1 MLLSGE
7 NPFAVLCLVATP
19 CRSQRVW
26 IDLVFTA
33 KLPTHWST
41 MVRFNDVESSRHNL
55 DTPKLKRRIPNRS
68 EGRVGT
74 GSVNILVATSDP
86 RDSYTSSAIST
97 SRSVA
102 VDRPCDN
109 PIED

>member
-19 CRSQRVW
+19 CRSRR
-26 IDLVFTA
+26 A
-33 KLPTHWST
+33 KLLTYWST

-74 GSVNILVATSDP
+74 GSVNILVATSDL

-97 SRSVA
+97 SRNSVA